1 VIEFLERLLMKKISL
16 SLLLVGFAVSA
27 QASQFSGGYVG
38 LNIGQNTSS
47 QTSLADKK
55 EIYPS
60 LKAGYNKDIGSFLL
74 GGEVFGDMHGG
85 GYTKE
90 DLGLDARLGFPL
102 NNWMPYLKLGVVA
115 TEPGSR
121 LHTGLGLEY
130 SLSDNWSINAE
141 YTTDKKDAYKNNNIA
156 FGLNAFFGDSGGKA
170 GATAAASAAAAKAA
184 ADKAVAD
191 AAAKAAADK
200 AAADAAAKAAAERTV
215 ASRAAAKAAADKA
228 AADAAAEKAAAE
240 KAAADAA
247 AKAAE
252 PAYKTLLTDKPVTL
266 EGASFASGSSKLNE
280 SANTQLDDIVKFA
293 TDNKDAGLTIVGYT
307 DDRGNAAK
315 NVKLSAARAAAVK
328 AYLVGKGVA
337 ADRVTTKGSGS
348 ANPIG
353 DNKTDAGRAQNRRVE
368 IKSVITEVKK
378 VQVN

>member
-1 VIEFLERLLMKKISL
+1 MKKIIL
-16 SLLLVGFAVSA
+16 GLLLVGVAAAA

-55 EIYPS
+55 EIYPG

-74 GGEVFGDMHGG
+74 GGEVFGDVHGG
-85 GYTKE
+85 SYTKE
-90 DLGLDARLGFPL
+90 DLGLDARLGLPM
-102 NNWMPYLKLGVVA
+102 NNWMPYLKLGVA
-115 TEPGSR
+115 GTEPGSR
-121 LHTGLGLEY
+121 LHAGLGVEY
-130 SLSDNWSINAE
+130 SLSDRWSINAE

-156 FGLNAFFGDSGGKA
+156 LGINGFFGDDSGKA
-170 GATAAASAAAAKAA
+170 GAAAAASA
-184 ADKAVAD
+184 

-200 AAADAAAKAAAERTV
+200 AAADAAAKEAADKAAAAAAAKV
-215 ASRAAAKAAADKA
+215 ADQTAAGRAAAAKAAADKA
-228 AADAAAEKAAAE
+228 AADAAAAAKAAAD

-266 EGASFASGSSKLNE
+266 EGASFASGSSKLNV
-280 SANTQLDDIVKFA
+280 SANAQLDDIVKFA
-293 TDNKDAGLTIVGYT
+293 ADNKDAGLTIVGYT

-337 ADRVTTKGSGS
+337 ADRVTTKGAGS

-378 VQVN
+378 VQVK

>member
-1 VIEFLERLLMKKISL
+1 MKKISL
-16 SLLLVGFAVSA
+16 GLLLIGVAA
-27 QASQFSGGYVG
+27 TTQASQFAGGYVG

-55 EIYPS
+55 EIYPG
-60 LKAGYNKDIGSFLL
+60 LKAGYNKDIGNFLL
-74 GGEVFGDMHGG
+74 GGEVFGDLHGG
-85 GYTKE
+85 SYTKE
-90 DLGLDARLGFPL
+90 DFGLDARLGLPM
-102 NNWMPYLKLGVVA
+102 NNWMPYLKLGVA
-115 TEPGSR
+115 GTEPGSR
-121 LHTGLGLEY
+121 LHAGLGLEY
-130 SLSDNWSINAE
+130 SLSDRWSINAE
-141 YTTDKKDAYKNNNIA
+141 YTTDKKDAYKNNNITL
-156 FGLNAFFGDSGGKA
+156 GINGFFGDDSGKA
-170 GATAAASAAAAKAA
+170 GAAAAASAT
-184 ADKAVAD
+184 
-191 AAAKAAADK
+191 AAKAAADK
-200 AAADAAAKAAAERTV
+200 AAADAAAKAVADKAAADAAAKAAAEQTAAGR
-215 ASRAAAKAAADKA
+215 AAAAKAAADKA
-228 AADAAAEKAAAE
+228 AADAAAAAKAAAD

-266 EGASFASGSSKLNE
+266 EGASFASGSSKLNT
-280 SANTQLDDIVKFA
+280 SANAQLDDIVKFA
-293 TDNKDAGLTIVGYT
+293 ADNKDAGLTIVGYT

-337 ADRVTTKGSGS
+337 ADRVTTKGAGS

-378 VQVN
+378 VQVK